1 MKKFAT
7 FILVIT
13 IVTALGLCGYALR
26 VLGVFGNTPAQPA
39 QTTVAEE
46 SEEEQPVF
54 SSSIPGSY
62 DSMDEVAVVMAVNQE
77 EKTITLRNT
86 DLQRNYTLD
95 YSQATRLED
104 RYGSSLS
111 IAQIKA
117 GDLVQVTFL
126 KNKKRL
132 NTLSL
137 CGGEAWTY
145 EKVTE
150 YAVNRN
156 TRVLTLGTDSYK
168 IGDDTLIFSQGK
180 QIDWMDLND
189 VDVLTVNG
197 IDQHVYSIV
206 VEKGHGYLRLEN
218 DTYFVGGWIEVGE
231 SLISPIT
238 QDMLLTVPEGDYQV
252 LLTNNG
258 NRGMKN
264 ISIKRGEE
272 LDLDI
277 GDIEI
282 EETKVGRVVFSVTP
296 SNASVYVDGELV
308 DVAAPLELEYGIH
321 QMIAGAE
328 GYDTMTRYIN
338 VGEEL
343 ANLDVRLE
351 KTSTVSGNSSS
362 NNSDKNTTTSGTGSV
377 ISTTDQG
384 QYHVMITAPEK
395 VELYVDGNYIGI
407 TPISFKKVAGSHVI
421 TLRKDGYVTRSYTI
435 QVDEE
440 QKDIS
445 YSFAD
450 LTAGSVSGNQN

>member
-26 VLGVFGNTPAQPA
+26 VLGVFGNTA
-39 QTTVAEE
+39 QTTVAEK
-46 SEEEQPVF
+46 SEPEPPVF

-95 YSQATRLED
+95 YSQATRITD

-111 IAQIKA
+111 IAQVKA

-137 CGGEAWTY
+137 CSGEAWTY

-180 QIDWMDLND
+180 PIDWMDLND

-197 IDQHVYSIV
+197 IEQHVYSIV

-258 NRGMKN
+258 NRGIKN

-282 EETKVGRVVFSVTP
+282 EETKIGRVVFSVTP
-296 SNASVYVDGELV
+296 GNASIYVDGGLV
-308 DVAAPLELEYGIH
+308 DVETPLELEYGIH

-343 ANLDVRLE
+343 ANLDIRLE

-362 NNSDKNTTTSGTGSV
+362 NNSEKNTAASGTGSV

-450 LTAGSVSGNQN
+450 LTAGNVSGNEN

>member
-282 EETKVGRVVFSVTP
+282 EETKIGRVVFSVTP

-450 LTAGSVSGNQN
+450 LTAGSVSGNEN